1 MAKGFPQTEGRQR
14 TWPVRTMGLAPSK
27 GRKNWQIAFV
37 DLIVLSVLSWK
48 RLRCGHR
55 RLKCQVDVEVSER
68 LNKLSGSETTVER
81 KVWISVIGERNNL
94 VQLFRDEAV
103 PAIL

>member
-1 MAKGFPQTEGRQR
+1 M
-14 TWPVRTMGLAPSK
+14 
-27 GRKNWQIAFV
+27 
-37 DLIVLSVLSWK
+37 
-48 RLRCGHR
+48 
-55 RLKCQVDVEVSER
+55 DVEVSER